1 MIVFK
6 KDKNKFIFFRNNKP
20 IKTNSDLNVY
30 VKNINH
36 AKIFIEE
43 FSDKNK
49 NKDQYSNLNLTNFA
63 CDLNEKDIAEIIEN
77 LLKHINFDLII
88 YRSFDD
94 KELISSLD
102 KHLNIFLNRFNKE
115 FKTQLKVIS
124 NLNQKS
130 TEINKERFEN
140 YLKKLD
146 IFKLSIIYK
155 LSGITKS
162 VVLSYFFLEKKIS
175 CLQLFK
181 LTNIENNFQQKKW
194 GYVDEQ
200 KKNDVYVNEILKKI
214 SFFLK
219 III

>member
-102 KHLNIFLNRFNKE
+102 KHLNIFLNTFNKE

-124 NLNQKS
+124 NMNQKS
-130 TEINKERFEN
+130 IEINKERFEN
-140 YLKKLD
+140 YLKELD

-175 CLQLFK
+175 CKQLFK

-200 KKNDVYVNEILKKI
+200 KKNDAYVNEILNKI

>member
-102 KHLNIFLNRFNKE
+102 KHLNIFLNTFNKE

-175 CLQLFK
+175 RIQLFK

>member
-102 KHLNIFLNRFNKE
+102 KHLNIFLNTFNKE

-124 NLNQKS
+124 NMNQKS
-130 TEINKERFEN
+130 IEINKERFEN
-140 YLKKLD
+140 YLKELD

>member
-49 NKDQYSNLNLTNFA
+49 NKDQFSNLNLTNFA

-77 LLKHINFDLII
+77 LLKHIKFDLII

-102 KHLNIFLNRFNKE
+102 KHLNIFLNTFNKE

-146 IFKLSIIYK
+146 IFKLAIIYK

-200 KKNDVYVNEILKKI
+200 KKNDAYVNEILNKI

>member
-102 KHLNIFLNRFNKE
+102 KHLNIFLNTFNKE

>member
-102 KHLNIFLNRFNKE
+102 KHLNIFLNTFNKE

-162 VVLSYFFLEKKIS
+162 VILSYFFLEKKIS